1 MARSK
6 IIKDL
11 ANGSCDLST
20 SLKRARVLIQ
30 LLGDAEMLKWIDME
44 MTGYSDKDDF
54 PEYRKP
60 LGELVGTYFIGT
72 LRNNVQYKNVSI
84 PLGTMPAEEKK
95 EFLTGYINQ
104 GISVLENMLKN
115 PDMNFAKPVPADM
128 YPYISAFNKNPYMN
142 IATANVNIDKMQVMN
157 IIPIVEKKLMDILFL
172 LENEFG
178 NLDELDIDVS
188 SKTEDEIKEIYNK
201 LYFIVYN
208 DNRVTVGDNNKIK
221 DSTIASSIE

>member
-11 ANGSCDLST
+11 ANSSCDLST

-30 LLGDAEMLKWIDME
+30 LLGDTQMLKWIDME
-44 MTGYSDKDDF
+44 MTGYSNKDDY

-60 LGELVGTYFIGT
+60 LGELIGTYLIGT
-72 LRNNVQYKNVSI
+72 PRTNAKYSNVSI
-84 PLGTMPAEEKK
+84 PLGTMPEKEKK

-115 PDMNFAKPVPADM
+115 PDVKFAKSVPADF
-128 YPYISAFNKNPYMN
+128 YPYITAFNKNPYMN
-142 IATANVNIDKMQVMN
+142 IAAANVNIDKMQVMN
-157 IIPIVEKKLMDILFL
+157 IIPIVEKKLMDILIL
-172 LENEFG
+172 LENKFG

-188 SKTEDEIKEIYNK
+188 SKTDEEIKEIHNE
-201 LYFIVYN
+201 LYYHL
-208 DNRVTVGDNNKIK
+208 TK
-221 DSTIASSIE
+221 